1 MAKQQ
6 IPNLPNYEAD
16 LVMRGI
22 MYDSI
27 LLQPD
32 IEKYNLFADIDDSRE
47 TSFRYNN
54 EHEKGVIQWLLTNEF
69 DNNMRLTREEL
80 NIDHSYVFYPEVTS
94 PIISDNGIPGDI
106 DLLAISAS
114 HPQKSIGIQV
124 KRVKA
129 CILENGNANIYV
141 KQIPKG
147 VAQATEM
154 MKKYCFHRNYL
165 MLLLVADT
173 QYHHNHSQM
182 FRNLSYN
189 QKRCVYS
196 HPALSTLPEDVGL
209 YVYEVSQ
216 PSKNDI
222 QQTATI
228 AVKEHRS
235 AKRLEQSSKTTEAII
250 QFLKMKK

>member
-1 MAKQQ
+1 MSKQQ

-16 LVMRGI
+16 QVMRAI
-22 MYDSI
+22 TYDSI

-32 IEKYNLFADIDDSRE
+32 IVEYNLFADIDDNTE

-54 EHEKGVIQWLLTNEF
+54 EHEKDVITWLLTNKF
-69 DNNMRLTREEL
+69 DTNMRLTREEL

-94 PIISDNGIPGDI
+94 PIISDKGIPGDI
-106 DLLAISAS
+106 DLLAINAS
-114 HPQKSIGIQV
+114 RPQESIGIQV

-129 CILENGNANIYV
+129 CILENGNANIYT
-141 KQIPKG
+141 KLIPKG
-147 VAQATEM
+147 VEQAREM

-173 QYHHNHSQM
+173 QYHHNRLQM
-182 FRNLSYN
+182 FRNLSYDE
-189 QKRCVYS
+189 KRCVYS
-196 HPALSTLPEDVGL
+196 HPALATLPEEIGL
-209 YVYEVSQ
+209 YLYELSQ
-216 PSKNDI
+216 PSKNAI
-222 QQTATI
+222 HETATI
-228 AVKEHRS
+228 AVRQHRP